1 MEHPP
6 GHAAPRAPRLNES
19 PLRRA
24 RAHPRWRPLTE
35 GGPLI
40 LPLLTAGLAL
50 SPFSRLGSAVAF
62 VGAGSVVF
70 AFRDPERD
78 VPELPSVALAPADG
92 QVIRVGSVW
101 DEYWEQEMTEVAIF
115 LALWDVHVQRVP
127 LAGKIVAQTRYAG
140 GYRPAMTSEAAHGNN
155 RVATYI
161 ETAFGPCTVMQISG
175 LVARRIVTWANTGD
189 ELQLGERLGMI
200 KFGSQVT
207 VRLPATARI
216 LVEKGTPVRAG
227 LTSVAEVG

>member
-6 GHAAPRAPRLNES
+6 GDAAPRAPRLNEP

-24 RAHPRWRPLTE
+24 LAHPRWRPLTE
-35 GGPLI
+35 GAPLI
-40 LPLLTAGLAL
+40 VPLVAAGLAL

-62 VGAGSVVF
+62 VGAGSVAL

-78 VPELPSVALAPADG
+78 VPELPRVALAPADG
-92 QVIRVGSVW
+92 QVMRVGSVW
-101 DEYWEQEMTEVAIF
+101 DEYWQQEMTEVAIF
-115 LALWDVHVQRVP
+115 LALWDVHVQRMP

-140 GYRPAMTSEAAHGNN
+140 GYRPAMSTEAAHGNN
-155 RVATYI
+155 RIATYI

-175 LVARRIVTWANTGD
+175 LVARRIVTWAHTGD
-189 ELQLGERLGMI
+189 ELQQGERLGMI

-207 VRLPATARI
+207 VRVPSTARV
-216 LVEKGTPVRAG
+216 LVEKGAPVRAG